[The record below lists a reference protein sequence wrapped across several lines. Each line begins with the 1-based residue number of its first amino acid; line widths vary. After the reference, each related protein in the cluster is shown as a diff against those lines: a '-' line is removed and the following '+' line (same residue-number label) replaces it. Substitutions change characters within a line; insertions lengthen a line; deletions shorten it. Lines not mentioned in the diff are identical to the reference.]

1 MLKKINQHEQFFWY
15 MQKILSSSLKFDN
28 FHFGRPELYVNFT
41 LYFQKHYSPILIKK
55 KIMHT
60 LH

>member
-15 MQKILSSSLKFDN
+15 MQKFLSSSLKFDN

-55 KIMHT
+55 K
-60 LH
+60 